1 MKISVIIP
9 IYNEETTLLEILN
22 KVNSQNSHD
31 FNLEIIVIDDCSTDN
46 SQKIIE
52 TNIDLV
58 SIYVKL
64 EKNGGKGAA
73 VREGL
78 KKATGDYI
86 LFQDGDLEY
95 NPEDYNKIFKVIKNF
110 DADIIIGSRFLS
122 PEYTRVHYF
131 FHKVGNKTITLL
143 FNFLYNTTFTDIYSC
158 YLCFKRSLIGPEEL
172 KTNGWE
178 QQAEILAKAVKNS
191 SVHYE
196 VPISYSG
203 RSFEDGKKIK
213 ARHSLKVI
221 YAILRYRLF

>member
-95 NPEDYNKIFKVIKNF
+95 NPEDYNKIFKVI
-110 DADIIIGSRFLS
+110 
-122 PEYTRVHYF
+122 
-131 FHKVGNKTITLL
+131 
-143 FNFLYNTTFTDIYSC
+143 
-158 YLCFKRSLIGPEEL
+158 
-172 KTNGWE
+172 
-178 QQAEILAKAVKNS
+178 
-191 SVHYE
+191 
-196 VPISYSG
+196 
-203 RSFEDGKKIK
+203 
-213 ARHSLKVI
+213 
-221 YAILRYRLF
+221 